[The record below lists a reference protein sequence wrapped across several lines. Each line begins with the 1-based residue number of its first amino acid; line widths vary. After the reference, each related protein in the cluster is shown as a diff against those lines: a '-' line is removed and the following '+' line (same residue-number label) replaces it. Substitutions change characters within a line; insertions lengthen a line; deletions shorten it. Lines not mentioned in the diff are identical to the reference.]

1 MQMED
6 FAMFMPDQYAWAEP
20 VAIAAIVVFIISWIG
35 NSVTFGNT
43 FLNALATA
51 VVFALIFGAL
61 AYFRLATL
69 SISFPDRETVPVAKP
84 ASPAPPANPVTTV
97 PAN

>member
-1 MQMED
+1 
-6 FAMFMPDQYAWAEP
+6 MFMPAQYAWAEP

-35 NSVTFGNT
+35 NSVIFSYK

-51 VVFALIFGAL
+51 VVFALIFGTL

-69 SISFPDRETVPVAKP
+69 SITFQGGEPTPIAKP
-84 ASPAPPANPVTTV
+84 APSASPAPAANPVTTA
-97 PAN
+97 PSK